1 MKTALI
7 LCAGLVLAPCSAAR
21 ADSPDTSAV
30 PVSPLPAWA
39 PAPAVPAASRK
50 FWLAPED
57 EGGWLA
63 EDKRLHAS
71 LSFSAAVGLRA
82 AGASPGASLLGA
94 AAIGVAKEAH
104 DCLLRKPGPSQ
115 GFSRRDLV
123 ADALGILAAGL
134 ALHFTVR

>member
-1 MKTALI
+1 MKTALL
-7 LCAGLVLAPCSAAR
+7 LCALLMLAPGTPAR
-21 ADSPDTSAV
+21 AETPDSSAV
-30 PVSPLPAWA
+30 PVSA
-39 PAPAVPAASRK
+39 PSASLPAASRK
-50 FWLAPED
+50 FWLAPAD

-82 AGASPGASLLGA
+82 AGASPRASLLGA
-94 AAIGVAKEAH
+94 AAIGIAKEAH
-104 DCLLRKPGPSQ
+104 DCLLRRPGPTQ

-123 ADALGILAAGL
+123 ADAVGILAAGL